1 MKHTLFLKDKINQNT
16 IFLSSLLI
24 ALLLVTSCQT
34 SKQKK
39 LILNHLFSDHMV
51 LQQGEDVAFWGT
63 YKPNEKITISGSWNQ
78 KKVISVSDKMVFGN

>member
-51 LQQGEDVAFWGT
+51 LQQGEDVAFLGT

-78 KKVISVSDKMVFGN
+78 KKSDICLR